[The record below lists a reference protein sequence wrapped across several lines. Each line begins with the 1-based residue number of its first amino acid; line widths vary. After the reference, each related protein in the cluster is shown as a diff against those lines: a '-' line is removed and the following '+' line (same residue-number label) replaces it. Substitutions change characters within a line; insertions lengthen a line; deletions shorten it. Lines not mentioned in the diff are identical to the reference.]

1 MKTIIRENYYHRK
14 LWDEACLECEL
25 KKDKTLQS
33 LDGENV
39 NDQLQARYY
48 EELQRVLRD
57 MQASQRSRP
66 SWIGRLKFK
75 LSSIISIKV
84 ARHNEMNIHI
94 QASDTAGVIELVGND
109 IMSDTDWKD
118 GKQKILFLLLFLFAH
133 GVCVQSKT
141 ESNNTFISIH
151 LSYHLMY
158 HFCK

>member
-1 MKTIIRENYYHRK
+1 MTCGYGNSQKMLKYNPDRNRREVKMKTIIRENYYHRK

-66 SWIGRLKFK
+66 SWISRLKFK

-94 QASDTAGVIELVGND
+94 QAS
-109 IMSDTDWKD
+109 S
-118 GKQKILFLLLFLFAH
+118 LLL
-133 GVCVQSKT
+133 V
-141 ESNNTFISIH
+141 
-151 LSYHLMY
+151 
-158 HFCK
+158 